1 VSPVRAIVVT
11 RFGGPEVLKLRERP
25 DPVVA
30 PGQVVVD
37 VSAIP
42 LLWLDTA
49 LRSGKGRDWFPVEP
63 PDVPGSGVAGR
74 VSAIGAGVEADWL
87 GRDVVTN
94 TRETGSFAEQRR
106 RTG

>member
-49 LRSGKGRDWFPVEP
+49 LRSGK
-63 PDVPGSGVAGR
+63 VA
-74 VSAIGAGVEADWL
+74 
-87 GRDVVTN
+87 
-94 TRETGSFAEQRR
+94 TGFRSSRR
-106 RTG
+106 MCPAAASRGG

>member
-1 VSPVRAIVVT
+1 
-11 RFGGPEVLKLRERP
+11 
-25 DPVVA
+25 
-30 PGQVVVD
+30 
-37 VSAIP
+37 
-42 LLWLDTA
+42 
-49 LRSGKGRDWFPVEP
+49 
-63 PDVPGSGVAGR
+63 